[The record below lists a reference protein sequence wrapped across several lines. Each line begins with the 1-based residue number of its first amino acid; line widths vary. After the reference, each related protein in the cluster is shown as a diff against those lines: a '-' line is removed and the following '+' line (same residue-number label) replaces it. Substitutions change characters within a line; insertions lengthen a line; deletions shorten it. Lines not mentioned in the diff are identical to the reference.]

1 MTTKNISRAALGL
14 SLCLVTLSTGL
25 KAEEILRERL
35 LDGSTLSVDYN
46 VLDESGAL
54 LGISVTSSTGVVSSA
69 KVRMQPGDYADY
81 FLEATARHESIELF
95 GQCSDIKASS
105 ALGRVVWLW
114 PTNGTPQVLFMP
126 SEGAPAVFEA
136 CPGAASLCRRP
147 PTSKINEDLSDL
159 KPSFEGEFSQGSCP
173 FRNESIQAVPG
184 ASGDS
189 SDSFEFPL
197 PVQLSDAECSAALAS
212 ACWEP
217 YIVNNIL
224 VTTADSPGEVMR
236 GGAAASLQRA
246 RRSLSRALRSGHQDR
261 VTSAIGQVVSVLT
274 NALRSPQ
281 IRSESSKVSMQR
293 ARSLLR
299 KSSIRTPGRLRRVIS
314 LLRGIPSAR

>member
-1 MTTKNISRAALGL
+1 MTIKNISRVAMGVY
-14 SLCLVTLSTGL
+14 LCLVTFSTEL
-25 KAEEILRERL
+25 KAEEILSERL
-35 LDGSTLSVDYN
+35 LDGSTLSVDYS
-46 VLDESGAL
+46 VVDESSAL
-54 LGISVTSSTGVVSSA
+54 LGITVRSSTGVVSSA

-105 ALGRVVWLW
+105 ALGRVGWLW
-114 PTNGTPQVLFMP
+114 PTNGTPQVLYIP
-126 SEGAPAVFEA
+126 SEGTPAVLGV
-136 CPGAASLCRRP
+136 CPGAASLCRQT
-147 PTSKINEDLSDL
+147 PTSEINEDLSYL
-159 KPSFEGEFSQGSCP
+159 NPSFDGEFSQGSCP
-173 FRNESIQAVPG
+173 FQNDSIQAVPVV
-184 ASGDS
+184 SGDS

-212 ACWEP
+212 ACWVP
-217 YIVNNIL
+217 YIVNNVW

-246 RRSLSRALRSGHQDR
+246 RRSLSRALRSRHQNR
-261 VTSAIGQVVSVLT
+261 VASAIGQVVSILT

-299 KSSIRTPGRLRRVIS
+299 KSSVRTPGRLRRVIS
-314 LLRGIPSAR
+314 LLRGLSSAK